1 MEDILFRSFKNDI
14 DYGMV
19 CKWWEWWWKGEPG
32 IEREL
37 LPSNENCLILEY
49 KNEPI
54 YSGFLFM
61 AKDAPCAYLTWIVSN
76 PFYKVKNRKE
86 LLETFI
92 KNVELHAKNQGGS
105 FMLTVCSNKTL
116 TQAHKDLGWWV
127 DDKQPSWEGF
137 KYI

>member
-1 MEDILFRSFKNDI
+1 
-14 DYGMV
+14 MV

-32 IEREL
+32 IEKDL
-37 LPSNENCLILEY
+37 LPSNENCLVLEY

-54 YSGFLFM
+54 YAGFLFM
-61 AKDAPCAYLTWIVSN
+61 GKDAPMGYLTWIVSN

-92 KNVELHAKNQGGS
+92 KNVELKAKDQGAS
-105 FMLTVCSNKTL
+105 FMFTVCSNNTL
-116 TQAHKDLGWWV
+116 IKAHKDLGWWV